1 MYKSVISILAL
12 MSFASCAMDHE
23 IMSKEQERKPIA
35 LTSVTKGANGEPN
48 TTQFVGGDVWLWA
61 KKSDGTEYIKAWQL
75 SADENGSFT
84 SVNDTEYYYWP
95 SDGLSLTFYALH
107 GHFTNSTEI
116 SEGTPSWADLTSL
129 THTVESDQSTDNAR
143 FTSDLLYAETGEVEP
158 NSTGLLTFDHL
169 LAKIIVKLDLSG
181 SEGITA
187 EELANATVT
196 LTYIQPEA
204 YFSSTS
210 ESTTTGGTRQPIKTF
225 VFPSESSNIDIS
237 SKSFDAGSAIVP
249 PQTFGNNENA
259 NIIQI
264 TLSDGRIFSYT
275 PNAIEL
281 QQGLEYTFTLKIIN
295 SVLSVSSIT
304 VSPFTE
310 NSENMSWDIYIGEIN
325 ASGINVN
332 EIEETEDNKSFD
344 NYVDSSE

>member
-1 MYKSVISILAL
+1 MYKSVFSILAL

-23 IMSKEQERKPIA
+23 IVSKEQERKPIA
-35 LTSVTKGANGEPN
+35 LTSVTKSAEGETN
-48 TTQFVGGDVWLWA
+48 TTPFVGGKIWLWA
-61 KKSDGTEYIKAWQL
+61 KKTDGTEYIKAWHL

-84 SVNDTEYYYWP
+84 SVNDTEYYWP
-95 SDGLSLTFYALH
+95 SDGTSLIFYALH
-107 GHFTNSTEI
+107 GNFTNSTEI
-116 SEGTPSWADLTSL
+116 SEGTPSWSALSL

-196 LTYIQPEA
+196 LTNIQPDA
-204 YFSSTS
+204 LISSSSLS
-210 ESTTTGGTRQPIKTF
+210 ENSG
-225 VFPSESSNIDIS
+225 ESSSAGGNRKAITAGKPATVSDGGEI
-237 SKSFDAGSAIVP
+237 GSAIVP
-249 PQTFGNNENA
+249 PQSFGNNENA
-259 NIIQI
+259 NTIQF

-275 PNAIEL
+275 PTAINLEK
-281 QQGLEYTFTLKIIN
+281 GLEYTFTLKIIN

-304 VSPFTE
+304 VNPFSQ

-332 EIEETEDNKSFD
+332 EITEEDEDNKSFD
-344 NYVDSSE
+344 NYVESSE